1 MNSQYVK
8 PVRLL
13 VIFIAFCFVAVPSF
27 RLGQEISRL
36 SLNTRWHQRIEDDD
50 QETQIFKQFIT
61 QLQKGMH
68 KEYGRNL
75 KNSDNRIS
83 SLLSECTE
91 DNNSSWKIP
100 QSESSDPG
108 ITVNYGC
115 LRLVDFYTQK
125 KIEKKEEA
133 KEQQSKDI
141 FRQTTPEEKKNKWEK
156 QKNNLVFRRF
166 DKLRKNHLVP
176 KLNELNVKVGKDSR
190 IAHTKS
196 ILSHFKVDYILNDLP
211 GLRVDSVYIFHEK
224 SQVMAIY
231 PDSFDENY
239 ENEEINYKTRPWYR
253 SVVSKITTDDKK
265 QNGYETVYFN
275 DDDFGKNKSGLTG
288 IYIDISDQNQPNP
301 IRTLWYRFQGADQQ
315 YYIFAIDLFLD
326 KSGAFSGGNSWIS
339 LFWLSTPFEW
349 IMLVLIALPSS
360 LLLSL
365 LYEAFAKRFLPDTDS
380 FNKLSEIKFT
390 LIKEYYATLNDESI
404 SFSDTNVRMRLAS
417 VQTSA
422 GVKFSLPGT
431 GIESNIERIAQ
442 RNRQEEKAY
451 SYSFDHQ
458 YSLKVG
464 PVRPTHKAV
473 QIWQAEREIHLGK
486 SQIVAHMVADW
497 KTNSTVSSWGELSI
511 KSIFWNKN
519 DEIYLPSF
527 QRQLRDHLLA
537 GETEELSLVP
547 DTQYQKRQSIPALLS
562 DIDPDQLETVP
573 ELKQVIDNSFDL
585 EQGRF
590 FVSQL
595 ETVETLYALGH
606 VKAIYSIP
614 FVRRIITKGRHD
626 FFQTTAM
633 DTDKEEFRFVLEH
646 EAHHF
651 KNTVYE
657 HLNQSTQDDWK
668 NESPFHIMVHQ
679 RSTTENVIL
688 EQEGFS
694 LIYINNKLRF
704 VLYSLSDDTY
714 SGIGWVSWRKVD
726 LEFFKTLYE
735 YQYSKGNSVKTVK
748 SYIDGH

>member
-1 MNSQYVK
+1 MSFQFLR

-13 VIFIAFCFVAVPSF
+13 VIFIVFCSVAVPSF
-27 RLGQEISRL
+27 RLRQEIYRL
-36 SLNTRWHQRIEDDD
+36 SLNTSWRQRIEDDD
-50 QETQIFKQFIT
+50 KETQILQNFVTKVRKKMHDEYKNN
-61 QLQKGMH
+61 LQKA
-68 KEYGRNL
+68 
-75 KNSDNRIS
+75 DNRIPS
-83 SLLSECTE
+83 RSKCSENTLST
-91 DNNSSWKIP
+91 WKTK
-100 QSESSDPG
+100 DV
-108 ITVNYGC
+108 TVNYGC
-115 LRLVDFYTQK
+115 LRLVDFHTEGKTVPQIRQK
-125 KIEKKEEA
+125 TN
-133 KEQQSKDI
+133 EQKD
-141 FRQTTPEEKKNKWEK
+141 
-156 QKNNLVFRRF
+156 NLVFRRF
-166 DKLRKNHLVP
+166 DNLRKNRFLP
-176 KLNELNVKVGKDSR
+176 ELGSLKAGQDSR
-190 IAHTKS
+190 VAHTLS
-196 ILSHFKVDYILNDLP
+196 ILSYFGEDDILNHLP
-211 GLRVDSVYIFHEK
+211 GLRVDSVYIFHEN

-231 PDSFDENY
+231 PNSVDESY
-239 ENEEINYKTRPWYR
+239 ETMEIDYTKRPWYR
-253 SVVSKITTDDKK
+253 SVVSQITTDNKNNRN
-265 QNGYETVYFN
+265 QNDYPTVYVKRDTN
-275 DDDFGKNKSGLTG
+275 ISGLTG
-288 IYIDISDQNQPNP
+288 IYIDISDDNHPNI
-301 IRTLWYRFQGADQQ
+301 IRTLWYRFQGADDQ

-326 KSGAFSGGNSWIS
+326 KSGAFSGDNSWVS
-339 LFWLSTPFEW
+339 LFWLANPVEW
-349 IMLVLIALPSS
+349 LVLVLIALPSS

-365 LYEAFAKRFLPDTDS
+365 LYEKLAKRFLPDSDS
-380 FNKLSEIKFT
+380 FSNLSGIRFT

-442 RNRQEEKAY
+442 RNRQEEKVY

-473 QIWQAEREIHLGK
+473 QIWQAERETHLGK
-486 SQIVAHMVADW
+486 SQVVGHMVADW
-497 KTNSTVSSWGELSI
+497 KTNNTVSSSRELSI
-511 KSIFWNKN
+511 KSIFWNKKDN
-519 DEIYLPSF
+519 IYLPSF
-527 QRQLRDHLLA
+527 QRQLRDRLLA
-537 GETEELSLVP
+537 GETGEFSLVP

-562 DIDPDQLETVP
+562 DIAPDKLEAVP

-614 FVRRIITKGRHD
+614 FVRRIIAKGKHD
-626 FFQTTAM
+626 FFRTTAM

-646 EAHHF
+646 ETHHF
-651 KNTVYE
+651 KDKVYN

-668 NESPFHIMVHQ
+668 NESPFQIMVHQ

-694 LIYINNKLRF
+694 LIYINSELRF

-735 YQYSKGNSVKTVK
+735 YQRSKGNSVKTVK